1 MVVWTASRNDILLLI
16 ISNKLLLDTE
26 IGEMVIS
33 TSETFAP
40 LSIRASS
47 IAVESFSVT
56 EDIMG
61 SMVMM

>member
-1 MVVWTASRNDILLLI
+1 MVAWNASSNYILLPI

-33 TSETFAP
+33 TSETFAS

-56 EDIMG
+56 
-61 SMVMM
+61 